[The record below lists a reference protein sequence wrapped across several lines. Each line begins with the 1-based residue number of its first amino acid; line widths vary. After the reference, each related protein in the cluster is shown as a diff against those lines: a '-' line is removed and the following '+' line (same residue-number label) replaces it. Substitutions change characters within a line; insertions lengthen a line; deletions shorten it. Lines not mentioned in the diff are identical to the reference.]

1 MMPRMMLRVLLAMLI
16 VIAIASLWPQRS
28 VQSPRAQEQPAAATA
43 METNSTDD
51 RLAYPPDRQTFTSG
65 AYQFVI
71 TAVDQWQT
79 PAATGTL
86 YRAGTRLWQRDLP
99 HEYGPRFVL
108 VSPTGQVLLLD
119 EFINVASPYALTL
132 LEAEGDAIAQYSFDD
147 IKRTLD
153 VSSAALT
160 QQATS
165 GWWISASPRL
175 STEGASAGQ
184 QALIQ
189 TGGTTLEVDLNT
201 GVLTRCDP

>member
-1 MMPRMMLRVLLAMLI
+1 MMLKVLPLLI
-16 VIAIASLWPQRS
+16 VIVVVSLWQL
-28 VQSPRAQEQPAAATA
+28 SPMQTPHAQEQPAAATA
-43 METNSTDD
+43 VEADSTDD
-51 RLAYPPDRQTFTSG
+51 RLAYPSDRRTFTRGS
-65 AYQFVI
+65 YRFVI

-79 PAATGTL
+79 PTVTGTL
-86 YRAGTRLWQRDLP
+86 YKADTRLWQRDLP

-132 LEAEGDAIAQYSFDD
+132 LEAKGEAIAQYSFDD
-147 IKRTLD
+147 IKRTLG

-165 GWWISASPRL
+165 GWWISAPPRL
-175 STEGASAGQ
+175 SSGGASAGQ
-184 QALIQ
+184 RALIQ

-201 GVLTRCDP
+201 GALTRRADP